1 MMDADAMP
9 HDDLR
14 LHFTKAFLELHILV
28 AQSWLSSSDE
38 DFLSIDEIINVLNT
52 MRVGG
57 SYLSYLQQTNPDFKS
72 MMEYNEWDDEM

>member
-1 MMDADAMP
+1 
-9 HDDLR
+9 
-14 LHFTKAFLELHILV
+14 
-28 AQSWLSSSDE
+28 
-38 DFLSIDEIINVLNT
+38 